1 MSGFASTAIF
11 IESQRSNTAPNAHV
25 SVEANVRTESKIVK
39 QTSALISIVLSS
51 SLASLVTYP
60 SFAAQAEERPSVPC
74 PTFTPLHGLLPIL
87 IWLGILPRPVMAS
100 TIAPSDTSTS
110 TVIHPDPNDQI
121 TCGKTVLRTIDDVV
135 FARRSLPTGKS
146 LDLLLDVQMPQSPGT
161 KPLVVYVTGGG
172 FIRAPKEAA
181 LNLRTYVA
189 EAGFVVASVQYRTI
203 TDGANYRDGVADVKS
218 AIRYLRANAN
228 RYAIDPAKV
237 AVWGESAGGYIA
249 AMVGVTNGVKSFDI
263 GNNLDQRS
271 DVQAVIDKFGASDT
285 SKLSADFD
293 SRARDANNA
302 KDNPIAQYI
311 ALDPISHL
319 LDARVAMT
327 AANPL
332 TYTKAGAPPFLIF
345 HGSQDRLV
353 SPSQTLILHKALIAV
368 GANSTRYVLEGAG
381 HGDLSFLGDTKA
393 GLPWSTNQTMHI
405 IVDFLDHSIGVK
417 ATSPQA
423 AAHQG

>member
-1 MSGFASTAIF
+1 MFLLK
-11 IESQRSNTAPNAHV
+11 H
-25 SVEANVRTESKIVK
+25 
-39 QTSALISIVLSS
+39 TSALISIVLSLL
-51 SLASLVTYP
+51 LASVVAAP
-60 SFAAQAEERPSVPC
+60 GIAAQAEEKSAVPC

-110 TVIHPDPNDQI
+110 IVIHPDPNDQI
-121 TCGKTVLRTIDDVV
+121 TCGQAVVRTIDDVA

-146 LDLLLDVQMPQSPGT
+146 MDLLLDLQMPQSPGK

-181 LNLRTYVA
+181 LDLRTYVA
-189 EAGFVVASVQYRTI
+189 EAGFIVASVQYRTT

-218 AIRYLRANAN
+218 AIRYLRANGD
-228 RYAIDPAKV
+228 RYGIDPSKV

-249 AMVGVTNGVKSFDI
+249 AMVGATNGVKTFDI
-263 GNNLDQRS
+263 GNNLDQPS

-293 SRARDANNA
+293 SHARDASNA

-311 ALDPISHL
+311 GLDPISHL
-319 LDARVAMT
+319 LDTRVAMT

-332 TYTKAGAPPFLIF
+332 TYIRAGAPPFLIF

-393 GLPWSTNQTMHI
+393 GLPWSTNQTMRI
-405 IVDFLDHSIGVK
+405 IVDFLHHSIGVE
-417 ATSPQA
+417 AASPRD
-423 AAHQG
+423 HPPGP

>member
-1 MSGFASTAIF
+1 MKHKST
-11 IESQRSNTAPNAHV
+11 
-25 SVEANVRTESKIVK
+25 
-39 QTSALISIVLSS
+39 LLSIVLS
-51 SLASLVTYP
+51 LLLVALGVAP
-60 SFAAQAEERPSVPC
+60 SFAAPAEQKPSVPC

-87 IWLGILPRPVMAS
+87 IWLGVLPKPVMAS

-110 TVIHPDPNDQI
+110 VVIHPDPNDQI
-121 TCGKTVLRTIDDVV
+121 TCGKTAVRRIDDVA

-146 LDLLLDVQMPQSPGT
+146 MDLLLDVQVPESPGK

-181 LNLRTYVA
+181 LDLRTYVA

-203 TDGANYRDGVADVKS
+203 TDGANYRDGIADVKS

-228 RYAIDPAKV
+228 GYGIDPARV

-293 SRARDANNA
+293 SHARDAINA

-311 ALDPISHL
+311 GLDPISHL
-319 LDARVAMT
+319 LDTRVAMT
-327 AANPL
+327 DANPL
-332 TYTKAGAPPFLIF
+332 TYVKAGAPPFLIF
-345 HGSQDRLV
+345 HGSLDRLV

-381 HGDLSFLGDTKA
+381 HGDLSFLGDSKA
-393 GLPWSTNQTMHI
+393 GLPWSTNQTMRI
-405 IVDFLDHSIGVK
+405 IVDFLNHSIGVE
-417 ATSPQA
+417 ATSRPDHPA
-423 AAHQG
+423 GP